1 MDNDDLGFTNFSD
14 PFSYGEGID
23 DIYKSNNEYGQDTF
37 EGWLNRTF
45 DPKGF
50 QIWQGIQDK
59 LYERASV
66 NSARAWD
73 LWFDSTATQRR
84 VADLKK
90 AGLNPWLAVSNGGVS
105 TFSESS
111 SNQGGNARFNASI
124 QKLGLG
130 NILIGVAALLKAIA

>member
-1 MDNDDLGFTNFSD
+1 MSNDLGFTNFSD
-14 PFSYGEGID
+14 PFSFGEGID
-23 DIYKSNNEYGQDTF
+23 PIYLNNSAYGQDTI

-50 QIWQGIQDK
+50 NLWQSYQDK
-59 LYERASV
+59 LYERQSV

-73 LWFDSTATQRR
+73 LWFDSTSTQRR

-105 TFSESS
+105 TFSQSS
-111 SNQGGNARFNASI
+111 ANQGGNARFNTNI

-130 NILIGVAALLKAIA
+130 NILIGVAALLKAFV